1 MLNKI
6 DKCFLLSLIMLTL
19 CFTLPILVIITLIKY
34 DLEFLFSIVFITSVF
49 NYLIIVPVLF
59 ITQIITFIIK
69 ISTKNKY
76 KKDWM
81 IILSNIISILFF
93 GFLLLCFYCA
103 AIIL

>member
-19 CFTLPILVIITLIKY
+19 CFILPILVIITLIKY
-34 DLEFLFSIVFITSVF
+34 DLEFLFSMFFVTSVF

-69 ISTKNKY
+69 VSTKNKY
-76 KKDWM
+76 KKDWI
-81 IILSNIISILFF
+81 IILFNFMSILFF
-93 GFLLLCFYCA
+93 GFVLLLFYLGA
-103 AIIL
+103 LTL

>member
-1 MLNKI
+1 MFNKI

-34 DLEFLFSIVFITSVF
+34 DIEFLFSMFFVTSVF

-76 KKDWM
+76 KKDW
-81 IILSNIISILFF
+81 IIIVFNFMSILFF
-93 GFLLLCFYCA
+93 GFILLFFYLGA
-103 AIIL
+103 LTL